1 MKKIIFASIIAFAG
15 YTQIQTSEIRFNPAD
30 QFAAPGTNGIYYKD
44 LQAARIENPSSGLLY
59 EFTDVV
65 SGGTNS
71 PAGLIK
77 IGSYTYSAPAVN
89 GIKRGGVRLI
99 NIYGLLVNK
108 EANLNQVA
116 LDHDALQVQHA
127 MPGSNPNTYTPQPTT
142 NNNAQAQSSMPGSN
156 PNTYAPIIFTPAD
169 EIAAPGMIGNY
180 FPSSQIA
187 TIHSAAAS
195 NNEADRLFTNVIA
208 TNDRQIP
215 AGYEPIGYYSTQPA
229 GSSASFAQ
237 LMTYLYGQEQI

>member
-1 MKKIIFASIIAFAG
+1 MKKVIFASIIAFAG
-15 YTQIQTSEIRFNPAD
+15 YTQIQTSEIRFKPAD

-65 SGGTNS
+65 SGGINS
-71 PAGLIK
+71 PSGLIQ
-77 IGSYTYSAPAVN
+77 IGSYSYSPPAVN
-89 GIKRGGVRLI
+89 GIKRMGVRLI
-99 NIYGLLVNK
+99 NLYGILVDR
-108 EANLNQVA
+108 EAA
-116 LDHDALQVQHA
+116 LDNDALQAQPA
-127 MPGSNPNTYTPQPTT
+127 IPGNNPNTYSPQPIINDDNTQT
-142 NNNAQAQSSMPGSN
+142 QRAMPGSN

-169 EIAAPGMIGNY
+169 EIAASGMIGNY

-208 TNDRQIP
+208 TNDRNVP
-215 AGYEPIGYYSTQPA
+215 AGYQAIGYYSAQPA
-229 GSSASFAQ
+229 ASAMSFAQ